1 MTGRGLVPVYGPAWG
16 LPKAGSPGTGPLPL
30 HPMSLGDI
38 LDGVFKLLRGNFRTI
53 ALIVGT
59 LVLPVQI
66 IAAFAQRNLLGGQ
79 SILRIINDPSTATT
93 AQRGNLATTIVA
105 VAASLVNVL
114 LLPFVGGAIATVVT
128 ASYGGG
134 SLGAGAALKAMGRR
148 APALFAAWWMW
159 HPFEVVGFA
168 LGVFPGVALMTMFV
182 MVAPV
187 IVTEG
192 LGPWQGLR
200 RSWRLAARTF
210 WSTMA
215 AAVLSGFVA
224 YVMGQVL
231 SGVPSFVGL
240 TVGLRWG
247 WLLLALGGAL
257 TALVITPIAAITA
270 TLLYYDARIR
280 TEGFDLEVIAAGLVD
295 RAA

>member
-1 MTGRGLVPVYGPAWG
+1 MTERGMVPDYGPAWG

-38 LDGVFKLLRGNFRTI
+38 LDGIFKLLRGNFRTI

-59 LVLPVQI
+59 LVLPVQLV
-66 IAAFAQRNLLGGQ
+66 AAFAQRNLLGGQ

-93 AQRGNLATTIVA
+93 VQRGNLATTVVA

-134 SLGAGAALKAMGRR
+134 SIGAGVALKAMGRR
-148 APALFAAWWMW
+148 APALFAAWWIW

-215 AAVLSGFVA
+215 AAVLSGCIA

-240 TVGLRWG
+240 TIGLRWG

-280 TEGFDLEVIAAGLVD
+280 TEGFDLEVIASGLAD
-295 RAA
+295 RTG